1 MFQTHLLSN
10 LIMRL
15 SVVFLIAINAAN
27 ISIIGGVFTL
37 EGAYRKKGYASQV
50 VGAIS
55 NFVIDNNRI
64 PMLFYHNEK
73 LVQYIKT

>member
-1 MFQTHLLSN
+1 MFQNPFIIKLN
-10 LIMRL
+10 NE
-15 SVVFLIAINAAN
+15 VVSCALIAINAAN

-37 EGAYRKKGYASQV
+37 EEHRKKRICLHEV

-64 PMLFYHNEK
+64 PMLFYHK
-73 LVQYIKT
+73 